1 MQPAQIGPYK
11 IVSRLG
17 RGGMGAVYEA
27 TDPGGAPVAVKV
39 LAAHLAD
46 DPGLRRRFN
55 AEIDTL
61 KSLRHPGIVQLLAFG
76 EDDGQP
82 YFAMELVRGE
92 SLEHILRGG
101 HRFTWQ
107 ETVAVALTVA
117 RALKIAHDH
126 GIVHRDLKPANLLVA
141 APPEGDISDRVK
153 LADFGIAKLFGG
165 GAHTAHG
172 NIVGT
177 AEYMAPEQAAG
188 KPVDHRVDVYA
199 LGLVMF
205 AMLTGRPPFLGKQ
218 VAEVIEKQRSE
229 KPPRVSKTVTE
240 IPPALDELIDRMLMK
255 DPAARPANALALGRL
270 LSAIDT
276 LHAASPVTPP
286 TADAATT
293 PALRGVATAHDRRS
307 QATRATAETTP
318 PDASPGIDHYAP
330 TEAGTPTPDTV
341 ALTGG
346 APATGPEE
354 NPTRPF
360 TGKLPHETTKHVLP
374 ESASAEGSRGATA
387 STVVDR
393 TTRNRFTTVEEL
405 DQAARAQVERDRAAQ
420 RRWQI
425 VSAVVTLATIVVGGY
440 LLLRPRSAD
449 ELYGDIQAIAA
460 EARGSEGDL
469 RDARRPINLFLER
482 FGDDPRA
489 AEVKAIARSL
499 DLDALEKRA
508 RRRPLGGRP
517 LAPIERDY
525 RAAMDREQ
533 QSPWACREALQAILA
548 IHPDAKSDEESLWLE
563 LVKRQIDRLAPLA
576 AKEQAED
583 AGRIA
588 VLLTEADELA
598 TTAAAATDPRQRD
611 ALAAKRL
618 TLLEGIVELYSSRPH
633 AAAAVEIA
641 KRQLEQ

>member
-1 MQPAQIGPYK
+1 MQPSQIGPYK

-46 DPGLRRRFN
+46 DPGLRRRFTG
-55 AEIDTL
+55 EIETL

-82 YFAMELVRGE
+82 YFAMQLVRGQ

-101 HRFTWQ
+101 RRFTWQ

-117 RALKIAHDH
+117 RALKVAHDH
-126 GIVHRDLKPANLLVA
+126 GVVHRDLKPANLLVA
-141 APPEGDISDRVK
+141 EPPEGDIGDRIK

-165 GAHTAHG
+165 AAHTAHG

-229 KPPRVSKTVTE
+229 PPPRVSKTVKD
-240 IPPALDELIDRMLMK
+240 IPPALDELIDRMLAK
-255 DPAARPANALALGRL
+255 DPATRPANALALGRL
-270 LSAIDT
+270 LSAIDV
-276 LHAASPVTPP
+276 LHADTPAP
-286 TADAATT
+286 TEAAGAATT
-293 PALRGVATAHDRRS
+293 PALRGVATAHDRS
-307 QATRATAETTP
+307 SLATQATGAHVPAAEE
-318 PDASPGIDHYAP
+318 PGIDHYAP
-330 TEAGTPTPDTV
+330 TAAGTPTPPTV
-341 ALTGG
+341 DLTGDGG
-346 APATGPEE
+346 AVTPGE
-354 NPTRPF
+354 NPTLAF
-360 TGKLPHETTKHVLP
+360 TGKSPHETTKHVQP
-374 ESASAEGSRGATA
+374 KSASVDASSGAAA

-405 DQAARAQVERDRAAQ
+405 DKAAQAQAERDRAVQ

-425 VSAVVTLATIVVGGY
+425 VTAVVTLATLVAGGY
-440 LLLRPRSAD
+440 FLFKPPSAD
-449 ELYGDIQAIAA
+449 DLYGTIQTIATQ
-460 EARGSEGDL
+460 ARGNDGDL
-469 RDARRPINLFLER
+469 RDARRPIALFLDR

-489 AEVKAIARSL
+489 AEVRALARSI

-508 RRRPLGGRP
+508 RRRPLGSRSLP
-517 LAPIERDY
+517 PIERDY

-533 QSPWACREALQAILA
+533 QSPWACREALQALLTL
-548 IHPDAKSDEESLWLE
+548 HPQAASDEESLWLE
-563 LVKRQIDRLAPLA
+563 LVQRQIDRLAPLA
-576 AKEQAED
+576 AREQAED
-583 AGRIA
+583 AKRIA
-588 VLLTEADELA
+588 AIMAEADVLA
-598 TTAAAATDPRQRD
+598 SQAAVATDPGQRD
-611 ALAAKRL
+611 ALTAKRR
-618 TLLEGIVELYSSRPH
+618 TLLEGVVELYSARPH
-633 AAAAVEIA
+633 AAAAVEAA